1 MKYTKQG
8 LKKFAASAVVM
19 IGMAVAAGWNFYLFI
34 VVRNAGGPLDT
45 QGGRYHLWL
54 ATAAIL
60 TAFVSACLMFLFFP
74 GSGRSEIQETPLS
87 PLEPRPAPITVNPN
101 DSPTPV
107 HVDAETWA
115 QQNEW
120 WVEGQSNDRRP
131 MSGSAGVSAGSASAK
146 RSTARLMHQAMY
158 RKWARERHD

>member
-87 PLEPRPAPITVNPN
+87 PLEPRPLPLLSIQMIRRHRFTLMLKPGRNKTN
-101 DSPTPV
+101 GGWRDSRMT
-107 HVDAETWA
+107 D
-115 QQNEW
+115 
-120 WVEGQSNDRRP
+120 GR
-131 MSGSAGVSAGSASAK
+131 
-146 RSTARLMHQAMY
+146 
-158 RKWARERHD
+158 